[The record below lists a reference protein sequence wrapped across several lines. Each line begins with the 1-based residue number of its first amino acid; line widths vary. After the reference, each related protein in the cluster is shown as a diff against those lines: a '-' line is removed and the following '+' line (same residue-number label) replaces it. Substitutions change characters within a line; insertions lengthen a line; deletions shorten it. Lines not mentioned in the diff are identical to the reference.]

1 VDSESSNIC
10 SRNQIAGKTNLED
23 LQFDNELTLDV
34 IMDMARKLYPEDKLE
49 KIISL
54 KEKELRIKALQK
66 LVLGKEISQEEKE
79 CENYSGMI
87 LELRGKLS
95 EIAAK
100 RYIEQ
105 DIKREI
111 LSKMQEKEKQYLQEM
126 KLQIINKH
134 VGVENA
140 STLKKYA
147 QIEKKKQISLS
158 GSLLDVLR
166 PKNENEIVGQ
176 EEAVKAIISKIA
188 SPFPQNII
196 LYGPPGVGKTTAA
209 RIALQ
214 IAKNKKYTPFGKESN
229 FIEVDGTTLRWDP
242 RESINPLLGS
252 VHDPI
257 YQGAKKDLAELG
269 VPEPKT
275 GLVTEAHGG
284 VLFIDEI
291 GELDMMLQ
299 NKLLK
304 VLEDKKVRFD
314 SSYYDIDNDNIPKY
328 IKTLFEEGAPADFIL
343 IGATTRQPEE
353 INPALRS
360 RCAEVFFNP
369 LDNKDII
376 EIVENAAF
384 KLDVDI
390 DREGAELIGKYTF
403 EGRKAISILADC
415 YSSALYTD
423 IVKEKAKIS
432 ISTIKDVLS
441 RGRYKP
447 IERIIGCEQKEIGR
461 AIGLGVYGFIGSIIE
476 FEAIAFKR
484 NDEGGTVRFNETAG
498 SMTKD
503 SVFNAL
509 SVIRKLTNK
518 NVQNFDIHVNCI
530 GGGKIDGPSAGTA
543 ITCAIYSTIMEKEI
557 RLDTCITGEIS
568 LRGKVS
574 PVGGIREKVKAAI
587 RAGFKNVIIPIDN
600 IDEVRDIESI
610 NIIATGNIEEVI
622 AFMFA

>member
-1 VDSESSNIC
+1 MDSESSNIC